1 MQTQITLLLNKEI
14 NVLITKI
21 AKRMGTS
28 KRNVISIALSD
39 VIKKEITLDDIN
51 VMKERISDLNHP
63 TNITVNEE
71 YKNKVYNLNRHGL
84 SIRKF
89 IGYLVCDYFYRNNQE
104 FINDKYKLNESDK
117 ERENTQFKLS
127 EGHKEKIVSYCENHA
142 MSMNSLY
149 THYILNK
156 KLDYN
161 AYNTLNS
168 SFDDKTNDELT
179 NMVFI
184 KSVKGVLKDK
194 AEELNINYRYY
205 LKLLSYQIIDDL
217 NL

>member
-14 NVLITKI
+14 NGLITEI
-21 AKRMGTS
+21 AERMGTS

-39 VIKKEITLDDIN
+39 VIKKEITVDDVN
-51 VMKERISDLNHP
+51 VMKERINGLNHP

-71 YKNKVYNLNRHGL
+71 YKNKIYNINRHGL

-89 IGYLVCDYFYRNNQE
+89 IGYLVCDYFYRNNLE
-104 FINDKYKLNESDK
+104 FINDKHKFKESDK
-117 ERENTQFKLS
+117 EKENTQFILN
-127 EGHKEKIVSYCENHA
+127 KEYKKKIVLYCEDHA
-142 MSMNSLY
+142 MTMNSLY

-156 KLDYN
+156 ELDYN
-161 AYNTLNS
+161 AYNTLNL
-168 SFDDKTNDELT
+168 SFENKSDEKLT
-179 NMVFI
+179 NLVFS
-184 KSVKGVLKDK
+184 KSVKETLKRK
-194 AEELNINYRYY
+194 SEELNINIRYY